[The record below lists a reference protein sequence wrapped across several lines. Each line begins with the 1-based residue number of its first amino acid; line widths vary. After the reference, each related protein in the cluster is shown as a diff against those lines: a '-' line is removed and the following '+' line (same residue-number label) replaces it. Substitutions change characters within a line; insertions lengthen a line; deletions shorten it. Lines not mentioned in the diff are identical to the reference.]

1 MISIIRKDLIKAI
14 VRDASGN
21 IKKNANVTVAFD
33 IVDQSDNALY
43 SESHSVTTNDFGIIN
58 LVIGKGSTSDDFSIV
73 DWTTDELSIKVTLDG
88 TVMGTSPLL
97 SVPYANYANNGITTD
112 QADAITANTAKV
124 GITSDQT
131 AAIETNTAKVGVYID
146 DSDNTVA
153 GKDALSNKSG
163 LRNTAIWR

>member
-1 MISIIRKDLIKAI
+1 MKYLLSLLILILLSAFDFYNPKGFNYQAI
-14 VRDASGN
+14 VRDTSGN

-73 DWTTDELSIKVTLDG
+73 DWTTDELSIKVS
-88 TVMGTSPLL
+88 VMGTSPLL

-131 AAIETNTAKVGVYID
+131 AAIETNTAKVGVY
-146 DSDNTVA
+146 
-153 GKDALSNKSG
+153 
-163 LRNTAIWR
+163 R